1 MEILSLQHGPL
12 ELGLCPGVGGA
23 ITHFRARGRD
33 LLRPAGRSA
42 IQDGDVRQA
51 GAFALIPFSGRIA
64 DGRFC
69 FEGKEYRLEPN
80 FLPEPHAIHGQG
92 WQLPWA
98 VAHAAEQYA
107 ELELEHRVPGT
118 PFDYRATQSFTLTD
132 DALIA
137 AIAVTNTGDGTMP
150 AGIGS
155 HPYFVRTPG
164 ATLHTRLD
172 HVWLADERNIPRER
186 VALPET
192 WDFSASL
199 TLSELEMDNCFG
211 GWDGKATLLWPET
224 GIKLSIEADP
234 VFGHLVIYIPPDEDF
249 FCVEPVSN
257 ASNGFNLMAEGVEG
271 TGVQVLEPG
280 ERLAGEIRLRIDVA
294 G

>member
-1 MEILSLQHGPL
+1 MDILSLRHGPL

-33 LLRPAGRSA
+33 IMRPASRHVA
-42 IQDGDVRQA
+42 EDGDVRRA
-51 GAFALIPFSGRIA
+51 SAFPLIPFSGRIA

-69 FEGKEYRLEPN
+69 FEDQAYRLEPN

-92 WQLPWA
+92 WQLPWS
-98 VAHAAEQYA
+98 VAHAAEAYA

-118 PFDYRATQSFTLTD
+118 PFDYRARERFTLED
-132 DALIA
+132 DALVV
-137 AIAVTNTGDGTMP
+137 AIALTNTGDGRMP
-150 AGIGS
+150 AGIGL

-164 ATLHTRLD
+164 VTLQTGLD
-172 HVWLADERNIPRER
+172 HVWLVDERNIPRER

-199 TLSELEMDNCFG
+199 RVAELEMDNCFG
-211 GWDGKATLLWPET
+211 GWDGKATLLWPEI
-224 GIKLSIEADP
+224 GIKLSLEADA
-234 VFGHLVIYIPPDEDF
+234 VFGHLVIYVPPGADF
-249 FCVEPVSN
+249 FCVEPASN
-257 ASNGFNLMAEGVEG
+257 ASNGFNLMAQGVEE
-271 TGVQVLEPG
+271 TGVHVLKPG
-280 ERLAGEIRLRIDVA
+280 QQLAGQIRLRIDVA